1 MKIINKSEHWHEW
14 KIQNKIYYTL
24 RIFLNM
30 NNLPLVVV
38 VYTHYLFFQRPES
51 LNDGKKEK
59 YFSFYCLY

>member
-38 VYTHYLFFQRPES
+38 VYTHYWFFQRPES